1 VHSIE
6 LLLAS
11 KYTFRSVHLGRS
23 VCVQARKPQP
33 RPLFPAVIYACI
45 YMQMKESALL
55 SEATALKLTLV
66 PFKVMRFI
74 NLQKQFQLK
83 CGHHK
88 KEMLSA
94 HIAPANAIQL
104 L

>member
-1 VHSIE
+1 
-6 LLLAS
+6 
-11 KYTFRSVHLGRS
+11 
-23 VCVQARKPQP
+23 
-33 RPLFPAVIYACI
+33 
-45 YMQMKESALL
+45 MQMKESALL

>member
-1 VHSIE
+1 MYLYV
-6 LLLAS
+6 
-11 KYTFRSVHLGRS
+11 
-23 VCVQARKPQP
+23 ARKGKS
-33 RPLFPAVIYACI
+33 R
-45 YMQMKESALL
+45 SLL

-66 PFKVMRFI
+66 PFKVMRLI
-74 NLQKQFQLK
+74 NLQQQFQLK